1 MPRSR
6 ARTLLRW
13 LGILLVLGLGA
24 MAVALVVLGDSQKQ
38 LRIGVLLGIWAAVVA
53 YFLPSRRE
61 EQPQAVA
68 TGHDPSRVYN
78 DVGIRTAPDPRREF
92 REYQAQLERTFRR
105 DMDQA
110 LGEHLARLRG
120 EVALLRNDLVEQVNG
135 QLRLERTETTRALG
149 SDIEG
154 LQQEIRRL
162 AASREYLTSVPTLT
176 ATRETVTVAAA
187 PGDASGAG
195 QRSVPRVVSSPPA
208 APLPVMPALEM
219 PPLAPPPVS
228 LPPIG
233 SIPVPPGGAMASP
246 PPRAASP
253 LAPPSVTPRPA
264 TPPLATSRPVMPPSA
279 MSRPGMPSSAT
290 QRPATPPPAPP
301 RPAASPLASAIP
313 PARAAAPLS
322 PFAPPPTDMPPTRSA
337 GSAISPPPFTPP
349 PPAPPQRVQP
359 APYPTRAATPVQPAN
374 GTGLAGF
381 SNDLGAMRPQPPAS
395 ASGWGAPSPSS
406 LPSAAAPLPP
416 STPWS
421 TARPAGNGV
430 PAPEPYAPPD
440 PFGEMPRI
448 GVFRDMND
456 NDIVPALPDGYVGR
470 RRRPSAPAHSGA
482 PANGMSGLI

>member
-1 MPRSR
+1 
-6 ARTLLRW
+6 LLRW

-24 MAVALVVLGDSQKQ
+24 LAVALVVLGDSQKQ

-110 LGEHLARLRG
+110 LSEHIARLRG

-162 AASREYLTSVPTLT
+162 AASREYLTPVPTLT
-176 ATRETVTVAAA
+176 ATRETVTVAAG

-195 QRSVPRVVSSPPA
+195 QRSVSRVVSSPPP
-208 APLPVMPALEM
+208 APSPVMPALEM

-233 SIPVPPGGAMASP
+233 SIPVPMAQRSTLTGVITWRREP
-246 PPRAASP
+246 ASRSFCRT
-253 LAPPSVTPRPA
+253 A
-264 TPPLATSRPVMPPSA
+264 
-279 MSRPGMPSSAT
+279 
-290 QRPATPPPAPP
+290 PPPA
-301 RPAASPLASAIP
+301 
-313 PARAAAPLS
+313 
-322 PFAPPPTDMPPTRSA
+322 RS
-337 GSAISPPPFTPP
+337 GCRSI
-349 PPAPPQRVQP
+349 R
-359 APYPTRAATPVQPAN
+359 
-374 GTGLAGF
+374 
-381 SNDLGAMRPQPPAS
+381 
-395 ASGWGAPSPSS
+395 
-406 LPSAAAPLPP
+406 
-416 STPWS
+416 
-421 TARPAGNGV
+421 
-430 PAPEPYAPPD
+430 
-440 PFGEMPRI
+440 
-448 GVFRDMND
+448 
-456 NDIVPALPDGYVGR
+456 
-470 RRRPSAPAHSGA
+470 
-482 PANGMSGLI
+482 

>member
-1 MPRSR
+1 M
-6 ARTLLRW
+6 LRW

-110 LGEHLARLRG
+110 LSEHLARLRG

-208 APLPVMPALEM
+208 RPVTGHAGLGD
-219 PPLAPPPVS
+219 AS
-228 LPPIG
+228 TG
-233 SIPVPPGGAMASP
+233 SATGVPPADRFDSGPARRSDGQPATA
-246 PPRAASP
+246 RRVAASDAFGDATAGDAAFGHVTSGNAAIGDVP
-253 LAPPSVTPRPA
+253 SRDAIIGDPAPGD
-264 TPPLATSRPVMPPSA
+264 ATS
-279 MSRPGMPSSAT
+279 
-290 QRPATPPPAPP
+290 
-301 RPAASPLASAIP
+301 
-313 PARAAAPLS
+313 RAAAPRGIAAS
-322 PFAPPPTDMPPTRSA
+322 ECDPTGSG
-337 GSAISPPPFTPP
+337 GSAPFPGCPTTHGHAADPLGGVRDLDAAVHA
-349 PPAPPQRVQP
+349 PA
-359 APYPTRAATPVQPAN
+359 AHAAATSPA
-374 GTGLAGF
+374 GAVPGPRRDTG
-381 SNDLGAMRPQPPAS
+381 PAS
-395 ASGWGAPSPSS
+395 QRHWSG
-406 LPSAAAPLPP
+406 
-416 STPWS
+416 
-421 TARPAGNGV
+421 GV
-430 PAPEPYAPPD
+430 Q
-440 PFGEMPRI
+440 
-448 GVFRDMND
+448 
-456 NDIVPALPDGYVGR
+456 
-470 RRRPSAPAHSGA
+470 
-482 PANGMSGLI
+482 

>member
-110 LGEHLARLRG
+110 LSEHLARLRG

-162 AASREYLTSVPTLT
+162 AASREYLTPVPTLT

-253 LAPPSVTPRPA
+253 LATPSVTPRPA
-264 TPPLATSRPVMPPSA
+264 TPPLATSRPGMPPSA
-279 MSRPGMPSSAT
+279 MSRPAMPSSAT

-301 RPAASPLASAIP
+301 RPAASPLASPIP
-313 PARAAAPLS
+313 PARAASPLS
-322 PFAPPPTDMPPTRSA
+322 PFAPPRMDMPPTRSA
-337 GSAISPPPFTPP
+337 GSAISTPPFTPP
-349 PPAPPQRVQP
+349 P
-359 APYPTRAATPVQPAN
+359 RAAATSPA
-374 GTGLAGF
+374 GAVPDPRRDTG
-381 SNDLGAMRPQPPAS
+381 PAS
-395 ASGWGAPSPSS
+395 QRHWSG
-406 LPSAAAPLPP
+406 
-416 STPWS
+416 
-421 TARPAGNGV
+421 GV
-430 PAPEPYAPPD
+430 Q
-440 PFGEMPRI
+440 
-448 GVFRDMND
+448 
-456 NDIVPALPDGYVGR
+456 
-470 RRRPSAPAHSGA
+470 
-482 PANGMSGLI
+482 

>member
-6 ARTLLRW
+6 ARGLLRW

-78 DVGIRTAPDPRREF
+78 DVGIRTAPDLRREF

-105 DMDQA
+105 DMEQA
-110 LGEHLARLRG
+110 LSEHIARLRG

-162 AASREYLTSVPTLT
+162 AASREYLTPVPTLT
-176 ATRETVTVAAA
+176 ATRETVTVAAG
-187 PGDASGAG
+187 PGDASGAA
-195 QRSVPRVVSSPPA
+195 QRSVSRVVSSPPR
-208 APLPVMPALEM
+208 APLPVMALEM

-246 PPRAASP
+246 PSRAASP
-253 LAPPSVTPRPA
+253 LATPSVTSRPA
-264 TPPLATSRPVMPPSA
+264 TPPLATSRPGMPPSA
-279 MSRPGMPSSAT
+279 MPRPGVPSSAT

-301 RPAASPLASAIP
+301 RPAASPLASPIP
-313 PARAAAPLS
+313 PARAASPLS
-322 PFAPPPTDMPPTRSA
+322 PFPPPRMDMPPTRSA
-337 GSAISPPPFTPP
+337 GSAIPTPPPFTP

-381 SNDLGAMRPQPPAS
+381 SNDAGAMRPQPPAS
-395 ASGWGAPSPSS
+395 ASGWGAPSPSP
-406 LPSAAAPLPP
+406 LPSAAAP
-416 STPWS
+416 
-421 TARPAGNGV
+421 
-430 PAPEPYAPPD
+430 
-440 PFGEMPRI
+440 
-448 GVFRDMND
+448 
-456 NDIVPALPDGYVGR
+456 
-470 RRRPSAPAHSGA
+470 
-482 PANGMSGLI
+482 